1 MRRVLL
7 PLALASALAAVL
19 PGQVSLAELP
29 ALARARAEKQ
39 RESGEKA
46 LGPYWADLA
55 LEYKGNEKFLDK
67 RIAEVAAL
75 GESVAPLLL
84 ERLAPAKGGAEARQL
99 AANCRRV
106 LEQMDTSAVVDA
118 LVALATGSNEVGRG
132 EGIRL
137 LGASGSPRAVKT
149 LDAMLATGDADE
161 KQLVVQALTR
171 LRSTT
176 STPRIVAMLTAENR
190 REREAALDF
199 LVAVRPAGAVDAA
212 LGAMAKEKD
221 AKLLQ
226 LHAQFL
232 GATAR
237 EHDGAARALL
247 DLLDMGT
254 LDASDTRRLV
264 ESLARVAPAGHKP
277 TIERLLVILDADE
290 AGSLTLEACTTLKAL
305 GDRSGL
311 EKTFRSIN
319 KQLAEPRRKRDA
331 SLYELRGNL
340 YFAVEKWSDALDDF
354 EKAVAYSD
362 SRSLSRRSL
371 VMMARTEAHRR
382 KWSAVLKHLQAA
394 EVGVADVENL
404 CRQDPAMQEA
414 MQQDTLKA
422 WLTGLGK

>member
-1 MRRVLL
+1 
-7 PLALASALAAVL
+7 S
-19 PGQVSLAELP
+19 
-29 ALARARAEKQ
+29 
-39 RESGEKA
+39 
-46 LGPYWADLA
+46 
-55 LEYKGNEKFLDK
+55 
-67 RIAEVAAL
+67 
-75 GESVAPLLL
+75 
-84 ERLAPAKGGAEARQL
+84 
-99 AANCRRV
+99 
-106 LEQMDTSAVVDA
+106 
-118 LVALATGSNEVGRG
+118 
-132 EGIRL
+132 
-137 LGASGSPRAVKT
+137 
-149 LDAMLATGDADE
+149 
-161 KQLVVQALTR
+161 
-171 LRSTT
+171 
-176 STPRIVAMLTAENR
+176 
-190 REREAALDF
+190 
-199 LVAVRPAGAVDAA
+199 
-212 LGAMAKEKD
+212 
-221 AKLLQ
+221 
-226 LHAQFL
+226 
-232 GATAR
+232 
-237 EHDGAARALL
+237 
-247 DLLDMGT
+247 
-254 LDASDTRRLV
+254 
-264 ESLARVAPAGHKP
+264 
-277 TIERLLVILDADE
+277 DE

>member
-19 PGQVSLAELP
+19 PGQISLAELP

-39 RESGEKA
+39 RETGERA
-46 LGPYWADLA
+46 LAPYWADLA
-55 LEYKGNEKFLDK
+55 LEYRGNEKFLDR

-75 GESVAPLLL
+75 GEAVAPLLL
-84 ERLAPAKGGAEARQL
+84 DRLAPARGGSDARQL
-99 AANCRRV
+99 AANCRRA
-106 LEQMDTSAVVDA
+106 LEQMDTSAFVDA
-118 LVALATGSNEVGRG
+118 LIELATGANELGRG

-149 LDAMLATGDADE
+149 LDAMLASGDSE
-161 KQLVVQALTR
+161 ERQLVVYALTR
-171 LRSTT
+171 LRAAA
-176 STPRIVAMLTAENR
+176 STPRIVALLAAENR

-199 LVAVRPAGAVDAA
+199 LLAVRPVAAVDPVLA
-212 LGAMAKEKD
+212 AMAKERD

-226 LHAQFL
+226 IYAQFL

-247 DLLDMGT
+247 DLLDLGA
-254 LDASDTRRLV
+254 LDAGDTRRLV
-264 ESLARVAPAGHKP
+264 EALARVAPPGHKP
-277 TIERLLVILDADE
+277 TIERLLVILDGDE
-290 AGSLTLEACTTLKAL
+290 AGSFTLEACTTLKAL

-340 YFAVEKWSDALDDF
+340 YYAVEKWSDALDDF

-362 SRSLSRRSL
+362 SRSLSRRCL

-382 KWSAVLKHLQAA
+382 KWSAVLKQLQAA
-394 EVGVADVENL
+394 EVGVADVESL
-404 CRQDPAMQEA
+404 CQQDPAMQEA
-414 MQQDTLKA
+414 MQQDALKA
-422 WLTGLGK
+422 WLAGLGK